1 MAAKVIQSQWKIK
14 QRGRERETSTTTTTA
29 AHTLVAFGVIKA
41 RCKLDMQMQSNE
53 ATFNDGSSHTAH

>member
-1 MAAKVIQSQWKIK
+1 MVGCKSDSVSVVDKTE
-14 QRGRERETSTTTTTA
+14 RERETSTTTTTA